1 MAIVPGPDIEKEDQE
16 MQRSTD
22 RILTTHA
29 GSLPMPPDLSE
40 MLRAKEAG
48 QPYDAPALQRRLAS
62 AVAAAVQKQ
71 AENGIDIMTDGEQS
85 KTSFTT
91 YLSERLAGIETRP
104 GAVARAVSDRQRQ
117 DFPEYF
123 AAQRAAAPGF
133 GRRQFYCIGPLQY
146 TGQAALQTDID
157 NLKAALAGV
166 RTGEAFIPAVAVGT
180 VEHWVANEYYTSDE
194 AFLFALAD
202 ALREEYKTI
211 VDAGFILQ
219 LDNPNLPDGFGLYTG
234 LDVPAYRKFQ
244 ELRIAALNRSIE
256 GLPASR
262 IRMHVC
268 WGAHK
273 GPHNTDIPLK
283 DIVDLMLDVQVE
295 AYSIEAAN
303 PRHAHEWRLWEHV
316 KLPEGKILIP
326 GVVGHDS
333 DTIEHPELVAER
345 ICNYASVVG
354 RDNVIA
360 GTDCGFGTGRLHPTI
375 AQLKFQTL
383 VEGAR
388 LASKRLWGR

>member
-1 MAIVPGPDIEKEDQE
+1 

-29 GSLPMPPDLSE
+29 GSLPMPPDLGE
-40 MLRAKEAG
+40 MLRAKEGG

-71 AENGIDIMTDGEQS
+71 AENGIDIITDGEQS

-104 GAVARAVSDRQRQ
+104 GAVARAVSERQRQ

-123 AAQRAAAPGF
+123 AAQRATASGF

-146 TGQAALQTDID
+146 TGQEAVQTDID

-166 RTGEAFIPAVAVGT
+166 QTVEAFIPAVAVGT
-180 VEHWVANEYYTSDE
+180 VEHWVANEYYPTDE

-202 ALREEYKTI
+202 ALREEYRAI

-219 LDNPNLPDGFGLYTG
+219 LDNPNLPDGFGLYTD

-244 ELRIAALNRSIE
+244 ELRIAALNHSIE
-256 GLPASR
+256 GLPARR

-295 AYSIEAAN
+295 TYSIEAAN
-303 PRHAHEWRLWEHV
+303 PRHAHEWHLWEHV

-354 RDNVIA
+354 RENVIA

>member
-1 MAIVPGPDIEKEDQE
+1 

-29 GSLPMPPDLSE
+29 GSLPMPPDLGE

-71 AENGIDIMTDGEQS
+71 AENGIDIITDGEQS
-85 KTSFTT
+85 KASFTT

-123 AAQRAAAPGF
+123 AAQRAAAPGL

-146 TGQAALQTDID
+146 TGQAAVQTDID

-166 RTGEAFIPAVAVGT
+166 QTVEAFIPAVAVGT
-180 VEHWVANEYYTSDE
+180 VEHWVANAYYPTDE

-202 ALREEYKTI
+202 ALRQEYRAI

-219 LDNPNLPDGFGLYTG
+219 LDNPNLPDGFGLYTD

-244 ELRIAALNRSIE
+244 ELRIAALNHSIE
-256 GLPASR
+256 GLPARR

-295 AYSIEAAN
+295 TYSIEAAN
-303 PRHAHEWRLWEHV
+303 PRHAHEWHLWEHV

-354 RDNVIA
+354 RENVIA

>member
-1 MAIVPGPDIEKEDQE
+1 MAMVLASDIEKEEQE

-48 QPYDAPALQRRLAS
+48 QPYDEPALQRRLTS

-71 AENGIDIMTDGEQS
+71 AENGIDIITDGEQS

-91 YLSERLAGIETRP
+91 YLSERLAGIETWP

-123 AAQRAAAPGF
+123 AAQPAAAPGF

-146 TGQAALQTDID
+146 TGQEAVQTDID

-166 RTGEAFIPAVAVGT
+166 QTVEAFIPAVAVGT
-180 VEHWVANEYYTSDE
+180 VEHWIANEYYPSAE

-202 ALREEYKTI
+202 VLREEYRAI

-219 LDNPNLPDGFGLYTG
+219 LDNPNLPDGFGLYTD

-244 ELRIAALNRSIE
+244 ELRIAALNRSIA
-256 GLPASR
+256 GLPTSR

-268 WGAHK
+268 WGAHR
-273 GPHNTDIPLK
+273 GPHNTDIALQ

-295 AYSIEAAN
+295 AYSVEAAN
-303 PRHAHEWRLWEHV
+303 PRHAHEWHLWEQV
-316 KLPEGKILIP
+316 RVPAGKILIP
-326 GVVGHDS
+326 GGVGHDS
-333 DTIEHPELVAER
+333 DTIEPPALVAAR
-345 ICNYASVVG
+345 LCNSPSVLA
-354 RDNVIA
+354 RHNLIA
-360 GTDCGFGTGRLHPTI
+360 GRARGFGTTRLQRHN
-375 AQLKFQTL
+375 
-383 VEGAR
+383 
-388 LASKRLWGR
+388 

>member
-1 MAIVPGPDIEKEDQE
+1 
-16 MQRSTD
+16 MQRSTG

-29 GSLPMPPDLSE
+29 GSLPKPSDLDV
-40 MLRAKEAG
+40 MLCAREAG
-48 QPYDAPALQRRLAS
+48 QLYDAPALQQHLVR
-62 AVAAAVQKQ
+62 AVVEVVRQQ
-71 AENGIDIMTDGEQS
+71 AEHSLDIISDGEQS

-123 AAQRAAAPGF
+123 AAQRAASPGV
-133 GRRQFYCIGPLQY
+133 GRRQFYCVGLLQY
-146 TGQAALQTDID
+146 IGQKAVQADIANLQS
-157 NLKAALAGV
+157 AMAGV
-166 RTGEAFIPAVAVGT
+166 QVEEAFIPAVAVGT
-180 VEHWVANEYYTSDE
+180 VEHWIANAYYPSDE

-202 ALREEYKTI
+202 ALHEEYRAI
-211 VDAGFILQ
+211 VEAGCILQ
-219 LDNPNLPDGFGLYTG
+219 LDNPNLPDGFGLYTH
-234 LDVPAYRKFQ
+234 LDVPAYRTFQ
-244 ELRIAALNRSIE
+244 ELRIAALNRSIA
-256 GLPASR
+256 GLLASR

-273 GPHNTDIPLK
+273 GPHNTDIPLQ

-295 AYSIEAAN
+295 AYSVEAAN
-303 PRHAHEWRLWEHV
+303 PRHAHEWHVWEHV
-316 KLPEGKILIP
+316 KLPAGKILIP

-345 ICNYASVVG
+345 IYNYASVVG

-360 GTDCGFGTGRLHPTI
+360 GTDCGFGTSRLHPTI
-375 AQLKFQTL
+375 AHLKLQTL
-383 VEGAR
+383 VQGAR
-388 LASKRLWGR
+388 LASQKLWDR

>member
-1 MAIVPGPDIEKEDQE
+1 MEDEE
-16 MQRSTD
+16 MPQSTD

-29 GSLPMPPDLSE
+29 GSLPMPADLHA

-48 QPYDAPALQRRLAS
+48 QPYDAPALQTRLTR
-62 AVAAAVQKQ
+62 AVAEVVQQQ
-71 AENGIDIMTDGEQS
+71 AEHGLDIISDGEQS

-91 YLSERLAGIETRP
+91 YVSERLAGIESRP

-123 AAQRAAAPGF
+123 AAQRAAAPGV
-133 GRRQFYCIGPLQY
+133 GRRQFYCVGPLQY
-146 TGQAALQTDID
+146 IGQEAVQTDIA
-157 NLKAALAGV
+157 NLQSAMAGV
-166 RTGEAFIPAVAVGT
+166 QVEEAFLPAVAVGT
-180 VEHWVANEYYTSDE
+180 VEHWITNAYYPSDE

-202 ALREEYKTI
+202 PVHEEYKAI
-211 VDAGFILQ
+211 IEAGFILQ
-219 LDNPNLPDGFGLYTG
+219 LDNPNLPDGFGLYTY
-234 LDVPAYRKFQ
+234 LDVPAYHTFQ
-244 ELRIAALNRSIE
+244 ELRIAALNRSIA

-295 AYSIEAAN
+295 AYSVEAAN
-303 PRHAHEWRLWEHV
+303 PRHAHEWHLWEHI
-316 KLPEGKILIP
+316 KLPAGKILIP

-333 DTIEHPELVAER
+333 DTIEHPALVAER

-354 RDNVIA
+354 RDHVIA
-360 GTDCGFGTGRLHPTI
+360 GTDCGFGTSRLHPTI
-375 AQLKFQTL
+375 AYLKLQTL

-388 LASKRLWGR
+388 LASQKLWGR

>member
-1 MAIVPGPDIEKEDQE
+1 

-29 GSLPMPPDLSE
+29 GSLPMPPDLGE

-123 AAQRAAAPGF
+123 AAQRVAAPGF
-133 GRRQFYCIGPLQY
+133 GRRQFYCTGPLQY
-146 TGQAALQTDID
+146 TGQAAVQTDID

-166 RTGEAFIPAVAVGT
+166 QNVEAFIPAVAVGT
-180 VEHWVANEYYTSDE
+180 VEHWIANEYYPSDE

-202 ALREEYKTI
+202 ALREEYKTVI
-211 VDAGFILQ
+211 DAGFILK
-219 LDNPNLPDGFGLYTG
+219 LDNPNLPDGFGLYTD

-256 GLPASR
+256 ELPASR

-273 GPHNTDIPLK
+273 GPHNTDIPLQ

-295 AYSIEAAN
+295 AYSLEAAN
-303 PRHAHEWRLWEHV
+303 PRHAHEWHLWEHV

-354 RDNVIA
+354 RENVIA

-388 LASKRLWGR
+388 LASKRLWDR

>member
-1 MAIVPGPDIEKEDQE
+1 

-29 GSLPMPPDLSE
+29 GSLPLPPDLSE
-40 MLRAKEAG
+40 MLRAKAAG
-48 QPYDAPALQRRLAS
+48 QPYDEQALHKRLAS
-62 AVAAAVQKQ
+62 AVVEAVQKQ
-71 AENGIDIMTDGEQS
+71 AENGIDVITDGEQS

-104 GAVARAVSDRQRQ
+104 GATARAVSDRQRQ

-123 AAQRAAAPGF
+123 AAQRAAAPGV
-133 GRRQFYCIGPLQY
+133 GRRQFYCVGPLQY
-146 TGQAALQTDID
+146 TGQGAIQTDID
-157 NLKAALAGV
+157 NLRAAMAGV
-166 RTGEAFIPAVAVGT
+166 KVQEAFLPAVAVGT
-180 VEHWVANEYYTSDE
+180 VEHWIANEYYPNDE

-202 ALREEYKTI
+202 VLREEYKAI

-219 LDNPNLPDGFGLYTG
+219 LDNPNLPDGFGLYTE

-244 ELRIAALNRSIE
+244 ELRIAALNRSIA

-262 IRMHVC
+262 LRMHVC

-273 GPHNTDIPLK
+273 GPHNTDVPLQ

-295 AYSIEAAN
+295 AYSVEAAN
-303 PRHAHEWRLWEHV
+303 PRHTHEWHLWEHV
-316 KLPEGKILIP
+316 KLPQGKLLIP

-333 DTIEHPELVAER
+333 DTVEHPELVAER

-354 RDNVIA
+354 RENVIA
-360 GTDCGFGTGRLHPTI
+360 GTDCGFGTSRLHPTI

-388 LASKRLWGR
+388 LASKRLWGRG

>member
-1 MAIVPGPDIEKEDQE
+1 
-16 MQRSTD
+16 MQRSMD

-29 GSLPMPPDLSE
+29 GSLPMPPDLGE

-48 QPYDAPALQRRLAS
+48 QPYDEQALQRGLAS

-104 GAVARAVSDRQRQ
+104 GMVARAVSDRQRQ

-146 TGQAALQTDID
+146 TGQEAVQTDID

-166 RTGEAFIPAVAVGT
+166 QTVEAFIPAVAVGT
-180 VEHWVANEYYTSDE
+180 VEHWIANEYYPSDE

-202 ALREEYKTI
+202 TLREEYRAI

-219 LDNPNLPDGFGLYTG
+219 LDNPNLPDGFGLYTD

-244 ELRIAALNRSIE
+244 ELRIAALNHSI
-256 GLPASR
+256 
-262 IRMHVC
+262 
-268 WGAHK
+268 
-273 GPHNTDIPLK
+273 
-283 DIVDLMLDVQVE
+283 
-295 AYSIEAAN
+295 
-303 PRHAHEWRLWEHV
+303 RHYRE
-316 KLPEGKILIP
+316 
-326 GVVGHDS
+326 
-333 DTIEHPELVAER
+333 
-345 ICNYASVVG
+345 
-354 RDNVIA
+354 
-360 GTDCGFGTGRLHPTI
+360 
-375 AQLKFQTL
+375 
-383 VEGAR
+383 
-388 LASKRLWGR
+388 

>member
-1 MAIVPGPDIEKEDQE
+1 MK
-16 MQRSTD
+16 RSTD

-29 GSLPMPPDLSE
+29 GSLPMPSDLSA

-48 QPYDAPALQRRLAS
+48 QPYDAQALQQRLAC
-62 AVAAAVQKQ
+62 AVAAVVQQQ
-71 AENGIDIMTDGEQS
+71 AENGIDIITDGEQS

-117 DFPEYF
+117 AFPEYF
-123 AAQRAAAPGF
+123 AAHRVAAAGG
-133 GRRQFYCIGPLQY
+133 GRRQFYCVGPLRY
-146 TGQAALQTDID
+146 IGQAAVQTDID
-157 NLKAALAGV
+157 NLKAALASV
-166 RTGEAFIPAVAVGT
+166 QAEEAFLPAVAVGT
-180 VEHWVANEYYTSDE
+180 IEHWIANEYYPSDE

-202 ALREEYKTI
+202 ALREEYKAI
-211 VDAGFILQ
+211 VEAGFLLQ
-219 LDNPNLPDGFGLYTG
+219 LDNPNLPDGFGLYTD

-244 ELRIAALNRSIE
+244 ELRIAALNHSIA
-256 GLPASR
+256 GLQASKV
-262 IRMHVC
+262 RMHVC

-273 GPHNTDIPLK
+273 GPHNTDVPLK
-283 DIVDLMLDVQVE
+283 DIVDLMLDVKVE
-295 AYSIEAAN
+295 AYSVEAAN
-303 PRHAHEWRLWEHV
+303 PRHAHEWHLWEHV
-316 KLPEGKILIP
+316 KLPAGKILIP

-345 ICNYASVVG
+345 LCNYASVVG
-354 RDNVIA
+354 RENVIA
-360 GTDCGFGTGRLHPTI
+360 GTDCGFGTSRLHPTI

-388 LASKRLWGR
+388 LASQRLWGR

>member
-1 MAIVPGPDIEKEDQE
+1 

-29 GSLPMPPDLSE
+29 GSLPMPPDLGE

-71 AENGIDIMTDGEQS
+71 AENGIDIITDGEQS
-85 KTSFTT
+85 KASFTT

-123 AAQRAAAPGF
+123 AAQRAAAPGL

-146 TGQAALQTDID
+146 TGQAAVQTDID

-166 RTGEAFIPAVAVGT
+166 QTVEAFIPAVAVGT

>member
-1 MAIVPGPDIEKEDQE
+1 MVPEPDIEKEDQR
-16 MQRSTD
+16 MQLSTD

-29 GSLPMPPDLSE
+29 GSLPMPLDLGE
-40 MLRAKEAG
+40 ILRAREAG
-48 QPYDAPALQRRLAS
+48 QPYDQEAFKRRLAS
-62 AVAAAVQKQ
+62 AVAEAVQKQ

-91 YLSERLAGIETRP
+91 YLSERLAGIEPRP

-123 AAQRAAAPGF
+123 AAQRAAAPGV
-133 GRRQFYCIGPLQY
+133 GRRQFYCTGPLQY
-146 TGQAALQTDID
+146 TGQEAVQTDID

-166 RTGEAFIPAVAVGT
+166 QAVEAFVPAVAVGT
-180 VEHWVANEYYTSDE
+180 VEHWIANEYYPSDE

-202 ALREEYKTI
+202 TLREEYRAI

-219 LDNPNLPDGFGLYTG
+219 LDNPNLPDGFGLYTD
-234 LDVPAYRKFQ
+234 LDMPAYRKFQ
-244 ELRIAALNRSIE
+244 ELRIAALNHSIA
-256 GLPASR
+256 GLPADR

-273 GPHNTDIPLK
+273 GPHNTDVPLQ

-295 AYSIEAAN
+295 AYSVEAAN
-303 PRHAHEWRLWEHV
+303 PRHAHEWHLWERV
-316 KLPEGKILIP
+316 KLPQGKILIP

-333 DTIEHPELVAER
+333 DTIEHPEFVAER

-354 RDNVIA
+354 RENVLA
-360 GTDCGFGTGRLHPTI
+360 GTDCGFGTSRLHPTI
-375 AQLKFQTL
+375 AQLKLQTL

-388 LASKRLWGR
+388 LASQRLWGR